1 MIVLCDHAY
10 IFDNV
15 NNNTCDVLPFDPALG
30 KSTKVPIVD
39 GAVAYDCPATQRTY
53 LLIFKNALHVPT
65 MSHNLVPPFIMREA
79 GIIVNDIPKI
89 HVNQPSQQ
97 DHSIVD
103 PDSDLKITLQLHG
116 IFSFFHTREPTED
129 EIAYSPRVLLTPDS
143 QSWDPYSDHFARN
156 EESMVD
162 HEGQLVEKRFRKKHC
177 PGVYTVNSI
186 SLDAYE
192 SAVDDVIDS
201 DDPYKEVFKGLDS
214 TSLAADDTI
223 EFATALLNER
233 MNAMNGISVGASHG
247 ATPNHDCPI
256 FEPTLEEPYVGDLP
270 SSSPI
275 PIEDWSHECQDK
287 QDTQAEISAITLNQ
301 AGVTADFLS
310 KIWHVKHDDAANAID
325 QSTQLCRR
333 GKDNPLS
340 KHYST
345 NDRMLRYRRLN
356 SMFFTDT
363 FFATKGAK
371 STRKNTCAQLFVSDK
386 GYVAIYPMKSKGDYP
401 KALKLFCKDVGV
413 PLSLICD
420 PSGEQT
426 SQKVKKFAHKVGLT
440 LRFLEE
446 STQWA
451 NRAELYIGFFKEA
464 VRSDLRRSNAPMAL
478 WDYCAERRALIH
490 NVLPKEL
497 FQLNGSNPTAVTLG
511 VQPDISNLCQYDWY
525 DWCYYRHESNS
536 DWPHQKESLG
546 RVLGPFRNEGN
557 EMAQAILQMNGT
569 IVPRRSTRPLTL
581 AEKNSP
587 VEKAMRE
594 RFDQEIRRKL
604 GDSITMPPPLDP
616 NDAAPIE
623 DFTTFEDDE
632 PPLVLE
638 EDPVTAE
645 NEALLERSVTDTLI
659 SAEVLLPQ
667 GEELKSAT
675 VIGRTKND
683 FGQEVG
689 SFHNNPLLNTII
701 YDVQFPDGSIRE
713 YAANV
718 IAQNMYMQVDSEGR
732 STLLLK
738 SILDYSMDST
748 AVPMSDKYVTTKS
761 GQKRLRQTT
770 AGWKLLVQ
778 WRDGSEQ
785 WVPLKLLKESN
796 PIEVAEFAVAR
807 DIKDFPA
814 FAYWVPHVLRKRD
827 KIISAVNS
835 RIKRTT
841 HKYGIEVP
849 RTIEEAKR
857 IDAQN
862 NNRFWQNAID
872 KEMANVKVAFEIL
885 ENGKSAP
892 PGWVKSSGH
901 LVFDVKMDFT
911 RKARWVKDG
920 HKTSDPEQSTYA
932 GVVSRES
939 VRIALTYAALNDIGV
954 TACDIKN
961 AYLQA
966 PSSERHYIVCVYE
979 FGIENVGKV
988 ALIRRALYGGKS
1000 SGADFWRH
1008 LRTCMQHLGFVSCKA
1023 DGDIWMRPTQKE
1035 NGQDYWE
1042 YVLLYVDDALCISE
1056 RGTEVLEKEIG
1067 KYFYI
1072 KEGTVGPPNIY
1083 LGNKV
1088 SKVVLENGVE
1098 AWSFSSS
1105 QYVQA
1110 AVNNVEEY
1118 LKGKGRSLPKKVTSP
1133 LKRDYRP
1140 ELDITPELN
1149 VSDAAYYQ
1157 SLVGV
1162 LRWIVELGR
1171 VDITTEASMMA
1182 SCMAL
1187 PRSGHLE
1194 QVLHI
1199 FGYLKAH
1206 HNSEMVFDPS
1216 EPDIDDAHF
1225 VKEDWSAS
1233 VYGNTNEVLPSN
1245 MPEVRGHG
1253 FKMRMYVDS
1262 DHAGHSITRRSRT
1275 GFIVYLNSSPIYWSS
1290 KRQSSIQ
1297 TSSFGSEFI
1306 AMKEGCEYVRGLRY
1320 KLRMMGIACEFPT
1333 YIYGDNKSVLV
1344 NSSVPTSTLK
1354 KKSCSIAYHF
1364 VREGTAS
1371 DEWRVEYIPTD
1382 MNVADLLTKPIPSGS
1397 KRSRF
1402 VKMILH
1408 HVE

>member
-1 MIVLCDHAY
+1 MQKFC
-10 IFDNV
+10 
-15 NNNTCDVLPFDPALG
+15 
-30 KSTKVPIVD
+30 K
-39 GAVAYDCPATQRTY
+39 
-53 LLIFKNALHVPT
+53 
-65 MSHNLVPPFIMREA
+65 
-79 GIIVNDIPKI
+79 
-89 HVNQPSQQ
+89 
-97 DHSIVD
+97 
-103 PDSDLKITLQLHG
+103 
-116 IFSFFHTREPTED
+116 
-129 EIAYSPRVLLTPDS
+129 
-143 QSWDPYSDHFARN
+143 RN
-156 EESMVD
+156 ESE
-162 HEGQLVEKRFRKKHC
+162 EAL
-177 PGVYTVNSI
+177 NST
-186 SLDAYE
+186 L
-192 SAVDDVIDS
+192 
-201 DDPYKEVFKGLDS
+201 
-214 TSLAADDTI
+214 LAAQDSL
-223 EFATALLNER
+223 EFGTALLNKR
-233 MNAMNGISVGASHG
+233 IDAANGMSLGVIPGAIPKECNLF
-247 ATPNHDCPI
+247 ADV
-256 FEPTLEEPYVGDLP
+256 EEEPLDGEPFLP
-270 SSSPI
+270 SVMSI
-275 PIEDWSHECQDK
+275 DDWNRRVEHQHSTH
-287 QDTQAEISAITLNQ
+287 AEISAITLNQ
-301 AGVTADFLS
+301 AGVTAEFLS
-310 KIWHVKHDDAANAID
+310 KIWHVKHEDVVNAIE

-340 KHYST
+340 CHYET
-345 NDRMLRYRRLN
+345 NDHMLRYKRLN

-363 FFATKGAK
+363 FFATKEGK
-371 STRKNTCAQLFVSDK
+371 FTRKNTCAQLFVSDK
-386 GYVAIYPMKSKGDYP
+386 GYVALYPMRSKGDYH

-413 PLSLICD
+413 PLSLISD

-426 SQKVKKFAHKVGLT
+426 SSKVKKFAHKVGMT
-440 LRFLEE
+440 LRFLKE

-464 VRSDLRRSNAPMAL
+464 VRNDLRRSNAPMAL

-497 FQLNGSNPTAVTLG
+497 FQLNGSNPTAMTLG

-536 DWPHQKESLG
+536 DWPHQKESVG
-546 RVLGPFRNEGN
+546 RVLGPFKNKGN

-569 IVPRRSTRPLTL
+569 VVPRRSTRPLTQ
-581 AEKNSP
+581 AEIHSP

-594 RFDQEIRRKL
+594 RFDKEIKSTL
-604 GDSITMPPPLDP
+604 GDSITMPPSLDP
-616 NDAAPIE
+616 QDAPEID
-623 DFTTFEDDE
+623 DFTTFEEDE
-632 PPLVLE
+632 PPYIID
-638 EDPVTAE
+638 EDPLDGDNTT
-645 NEALLERSVTDTLI
+645 LMERSVTDTLI

-667 GEELKSAT
+667 GEEMKSAK
-675 VIGRTKND
+675 VVGRTKD
-683 FGQEVG
+683 DSGQTIG

-701 YDVQFPDGSIRE
+701 YDVEFPDGSIRE

-718 IAQNMYMQVDSEGR
+718 IAQNMYIQVDSQGQ

-738 SILDYSMDST
+738 SILDYSMDSS
-748 AVPMSDKYVTTKS
+748 AVPMEEKYVTTKS
-761 GQKRLRQTT
+761 GQRRLRQTT
-770 AGWKLLVQ
+770 TGWKLLVQ

-785 WVPLKLLKESN
+785 WVPLKLLKEAN
-796 PIEVAEFAVAR
+796 PIEVAEFAVSR
-807 DIKDFPA
+807 GIQDYPA
-814 FAYWVPHVLRKRD
+814 FAYWVPYVLRKRD
-827 KIISAVNS
+827 RIISTVNS
-835 RIKRTT
+835 RIKKTT
-841 HKYGIEVP
+841 HKYGIAVP
-849 RTIEEAKR
+849 RTIEEAKQ
-857 IDAQN
+857 IDALN
-862 NNRFWQNAID
+862 NNRFCQNAID
-872 KEMANVKVAFEIL
+872 KEMSNVKVAFEIL
-885 ENGKSAP
+885 DDGKSAP
-892 PGWVKSSGH
+892 PGWTKSSGH

-911 RKARWVKDG
+911 QKARWVKDG

-939 VRIALTYAALNDIGV
+939 VRIALTYAALNNIGV

-966 PSSERHYIVCVYE
+966 PSSERHYIVCGYE

-1008 LRTCMQHLGFVSCKA
+1008 LRTCMQHLGFTSCKA

-1035 NGQDYWE
+1035 DGQDYWE

-1056 RGTEVLEKEIG
+1056 RGKDVLQNEIG

-1072 KEGTVGPPNIY
+1072 KEGTIGPPNIY

-1088 SKVVLENGVE
+1088 SKVTLENGVE

-1118 LKGKGRSLPKKVTSP
+1118 MKGKGSSLPKKATSP
-1133 LKRDYRP
+1133 IKQDYRP
-1140 ELDITPELN
+1140 ELDISPELN

-1171 VDITTEASMMA
+1171 IDITTEASMMA

-1187 PRSGHLE
+1187 PRAGHLE

-1199 FGYLKAH
+1199 FAYLKSH
-1206 HNSEMVFDPS
+1206 HNSEMVFDPT
-1216 EPDIDDAHF
+1216 EPGIDDAQF
-1225 VKEDWSAS
+1225 VREDWSAS
-1233 VYGNTNEVLPSN
+1233 VYGNVEETKPSN
-1245 MPEVRGHG
+1245 MPEIRGQG

-1262 DHAGHSITRRSRT
+1262 DHAGHLLTRRSRT
-1275 GFIVYLNSSPIYWSS
+1275 GFVVYLNNSPIYWSS

-1320 KLRMMGIACEFPT
+1320 KLRMMGIACDYPT

-1364 VREGTAS
+1364 VREGVAS
-1371 DEWRVEYIPTD
+1371 DEWRIAYIPTD
-1382 MNVADLLTKPIPSGS
+1382 LNVADMLTKPLPSGE
-1397 KRSRF
+1397 KRSKF
-1402 VKMILH
+1402 VKMLLH